1 MSESSPPR
9 LRLKVITSQRL
20 LVEDEADEVS
30 LPGLDGELGVLPGH
44 RPLITALG
52 RGELAF
58 RRAGRERRFAVEGG
72 TAEVTP
78 ERVLVFTELARDEAD
93 GNAQG

>member
-9 LRLKVITSQRL
+9 LRLKVITSKRL
-20 LVEDEADEVS
+20 LVEDEADEVT

-58 RRAGRERRFAVEGG
+58 RRDGRERRFSVEGG

-78 ERVLVFTELARDEAD
+78 DRVLVFTELARDEAD
-93 GNAQG
+93 GTAQG